1 MHEVTAR
8 ATLRSTAAAVVLVL
22 LSAAACAPAP
32 EETRAQPAGATA
44 QPSASAAPARVPSPP
59 EPGFA
64 PNEQLATAVTI
75 PLRDDLT
82 IVTAVN
88 SAPGDYES
96 IKRVE
101 SVSASGIR
109 FTYSAEHPSS
119 DGSTTETRTRRV
131 VKGDDLANARVYR
144 QGFSNN
150 DEDVYPGST
159 ALGVSA
165 LILTELKTKGSAD
178 VKVMPAGIEGMLG
191 GAIGAFLGAGDD
203 DASLVSGTLS
213 RVGPVSVPVVVNDEP
228 MLLPGIQARGRFAAE
243 EAEFVFLDDPRNPI
257 ALRWRLAGEALQVI
271 KISFPA
277 ERPAAQVMAEELR
290 TEGRTEVHG
299 IYFDLGSAVL
309 RSESEAALR
318 QIADALGANREWRVR
333 LEGHT
338 DGIGT
343 AERNQALS
351 EERAAAVKAALVSR
365 FDVAADRLSTAGHG
379 ATKPKAPNDTLV
391 GRARNRRVELV
402 REGATE

>member
-1 MHEVTAR
+1 MRITEQYF
-8 ATLRSTAAAVVLVL
+8 RSISLLVL
-22 LSAAACAPAP
+22 SLFVAACGSSDDAKRDESP
-32 EETRAQPAGATA
+32 AQPA
-44 QPSASAAPARVPSPP
+44 SAVAAPVGS

-64 PNEQLATAVTI
+64 ADERLAPPVSI
-75 PLRDDLT
+75 PLREGLT

-119 DGSTTETRTRRV
+119 DGSTTETRTRRDIR
-131 VKGDDLANARVYR
+131 GEDLANARVYR

-165 LILTELKTKGSAD
+165 LVLTELRTKGSAD
-178 VKVMPAGIEGMLG
+178 VTIMPADVAGMLG
-191 GAIGAFLGAGDD
+191 SAIGAFLGAADD
-203 DASLVSGTLS
+203 EGSLVSGTLS
-213 RVGPVSVPVVVNDEP
+213 RVESVSVPVIVNDAA
-228 MLLPGIQARGRFAAE
+228 MLLPGMRARGRFE
-243 EAEFVFLDDPRNPI
+243 GEDAEFVFLDNSQNPI

-277 ERPAAQVMAEELR
+277 ATPAARVMAEELR

-299 IYFDLGSAVL
+299 IYFDFGSAVL
-309 RSESEAALR
+309 RPESEAALR

-333 LEGHT
+333 LDGHT
-338 DGIGT
+338 DSIGT

-351 EERAAAVKAALVSR
+351 EERAAAVKTVLVSR
-365 FDVAADRLSTAGHG
+365 FDVAASRLSTAGHG
-379 ATKPKAPNDTLV
+379 ATQPKAPNDSLV

>member
-1 MHEVTAR
+1 MRITEKYF
-8 ATLRSTAAAVVLVL
+8 RSTSILALSIAVV
-22 LSAAACAPAP
+22 ACGASDDAKRNEPA
-32 EETRAQPAGATA
+32 AQPA
-44 QPSASAAPARVPSPP
+44 SAVAAPAASA
-59 EPGFA
+59 ESGFA
-64 PNEQLATAVTI
+64 ATERLAPAVSI
-75 PLRDDLT
+75 PLREDLT

-96 IKRVE
+96 IKRVA

-119 DGSTTETRTRRV
+119 DGSTTETRTRRDIR
-131 VKGDDLANARVYR
+131 GEDLANARVYR

-165 LILTELKTKGSAD
+165 LVLNELRTKGSAD
-178 VKVMPAGIEGMLG
+178 VKIMPADVAGMLG
-191 GAIGAFLGAGDD
+191 SAIGAFLGASDD
-203 DASLVSGTLS
+203 EASLVSGTLS
-213 RVGPVSVPVVVNDEP
+213 RVGSVSVPVIVNDEP
-228 MLLPGIQARGRFAAE
+228 MLLPGIHARGRFE
-243 EAEFVFLDDPRNPI
+243 GEDAEFVFLDDPQNPI

-277 ERPAAQVMAEELR
+277 ATPAARVMAEELR

-299 IYFDLGSAVL
+299 IYFDFGSAVL
-309 RSESEAALR
+309 RPESEAALR

-338 DGIGT
+338 DSIGT

-351 EERAAAVKAALVSR
+351 EARAAAVKAALVSR

-379 ATKPKAPNDTLV
+379 ATQPKAPNDTLV